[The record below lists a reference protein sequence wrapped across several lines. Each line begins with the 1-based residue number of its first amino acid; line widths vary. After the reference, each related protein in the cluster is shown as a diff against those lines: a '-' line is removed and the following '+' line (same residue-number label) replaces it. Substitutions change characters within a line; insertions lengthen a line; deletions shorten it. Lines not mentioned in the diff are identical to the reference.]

1 MAPLVEQHISNLQK
15 MTRRYSNKI
24 GHTLFSEGD
33 RSDFVYRLVSGQV
46 EITRRVPGGST
57 VVGQIKPGE
66 FIGEMGV
73 LVACPRSGTARL
85 TADSEL
91 EQFTRTEFLDFI
103 SKDAAMSARLLDA
116 LSLRTRSQVELL
128 RQLPDLR
135 QAPKGFGAVIRH
147 RLKLFVDWLIEV
159 LRARL
164 KSVPFARGARSVAIK
179 PGLPEH
185 IFKKGSHL
193 FEEGDPSDQVFW
205 IRSGR
210 VHIMKRMESAVHRQ
224 IGVASKNEF
233 IGETGTLE
241 SLPRS
246 ASALAATD
254 VAVTVISQ
262 ADFLELL
269 QNSPSAYFTVIDSL
283 CERALRL
290 RQVIR
295 RLSSAHGISED
306 ADESIFEIARSVDS
320 VAQLAQ
326 QRLVDE
332 TLKVRRFFH
341 LQLENGKYMSNV
353 YQKSLRR
360 EASKEELERA
370 NAYFRDYLRMA
381 GIGTLLIL
389 PGAPLT
395 IPLAVKIGKA
405 MGVDILPGE
414 GAETKQQWAGMGR

>member
-1 MAPLVEQHISNLQK
+1 M
-15 MTRRYSNKI
+15 MRRYNNKI
-24 GHTLFSEGD
+24 GHILFNEGE

-46 EITRRVPGGST
+46 EITRGVPGGST
-57 VVGQIKPGE
+57 VVGQIEPEE
-66 FIGEMGV
+66 FVGEMGV

-85 TADSEL
+85 AADSEV
-91 EQFTRTEFLDFI
+91 EQFTRAEFLDFI

-128 RQLPDLR
+128 KQLPDLR
-135 QAPKGFGAVIRH
+135 KVPKGFGPVFRH
-147 RLKLFVDWLIEV
+147 RLTLFVDWLDEV

-179 PGLPEH
+179 PGLPERV
-185 IFKKGSHL
+185 FKKGSHL
-193 FEEGDPSDQVFW
+193 FEEGDSSDQLFW

-210 VHIMKRMESAVHRQ
+210 VHLVKRMEGTVDRQ

-233 IGETGTLE
+233 IGEMGILE

-246 ASALAATD
+246 ASALAVTD

-262 ADFLELL
+262 PDFLELM
-269 QNSPSAYFTVIDSL
+269 QTSPSAYFIVIDSL
-283 CERALRL
+283 CERANRL
-290 RQVIR
+290 RRVIR
-295 RLSSAHGISED
+295 RLSAVHGISED
-306 ADESIFEIARSVDS
+306 ADESIFEIVRSVDS

-341 LQLENGKYMSNV
+341 LQLENGKYMRNV

-370 NAYFRDYLRMA
+370 NAYFRDYLKMA
-381 GIGTLLIL
+381 GIGTLLLL

-414 GAETKQQWAGMGR
+414 TADPKKHWAATGRRPSV

>member
-1 MAPLVEQHISNLQK
+1 
-15 MTRRYSNKI
+15 MTLRYSNRI
-24 GHTLFSEGD
+24 GHTLFNEGE

-85 TADSEL
+85 TADSEV

-103 SKDAAMSARLLDA
+103 SKDAAMSARLMDA

-128 RQLPDLR
+128 KQLPDLR
-135 QAPKGFGAVIRH
+135 CRKALKGFGPVFRY
-147 RLKLFVDWLIEV
+147 RLKRFVDWLHEA
-159 LRARL
+159 LRARM
-164 KSVPFARGARSVAIK
+164 KSIPFTRGARSVAIK
-179 PGLPEH
+179 PGLPER

-193 FEEGDPSDQVFW
+193 FEEGDPADQLFW

-210 VHIMKRMESAVHRQ
+210 VHIMKRMEGTVHRQ

-233 IGETGTLE
+233 IGEMGVLE

-246 ASALAATD
+246 ASALAATE
-254 VAVTVISQ
+254 VVVTVICQS
-262 ADFLELL
+262 DFFELM

-283 CERALRL
+283 CERANRL

-295 RLSSAHGISED
+295 RLSAVHGISEY
-306 ADESIFEIARSVDS
+306 ADESIFEIVRSVDS
-320 VAQLAQ
+320 VAQLAT

-341 LQLENGKYMSNV
+341 LQLENGKYMRNI

-370 NAYFRDYLRMA
+370 NAYFRDYLKIA
-381 GIGTLLIL
+381 GIGTLLLL

-414 GAETKQQWAGMGR
+414 AAEQPRKQWAGKGT

>member
-1 MAPLVEQHISNLQK
+1 
-15 MTRRYSNKI
+15 MTRRHSNKI
-24 GHTLFSEGD
+24 GHTLFNEGD
-33 RSDFVYRLVSGQV
+33 RSDFVYRLVSGEV
-46 EITRRVPGGST
+46 EITRRVPGGSA

-85 TADSEL
+85 AADSEV
-91 EQFTRTEFLDFI
+91 EQFTRAEFLDFI
-103 SKDAAMSARLLDA
+103 AKDAAMSARLLDA

-135 QAPKGFGAVIRH
+135 KVPKGFGPMFRH
-147 RLKLFVDWLIEV
+147 RLELFVDWLHRA
-159 LRARL
+159 LRACL
-164 KSVPFARGARSVAIK
+164 KSVPFTRGTRSVAFK
-179 PGLPEH
+179 PGLPERT
-185 IFKKGSHL
+185 FKKGSHL
-193 FEEGDPSDQVFW
+193 FEEGDPSDQLFW

-210 VHIMKRMESAVHRQ
+210 VHIVKRMEDGVHRQ
-224 IGVASKNEF
+224 IGVAGKNEF
-233 IGETGTLE
+233 IGEMGTLE

-246 ASALAATD
+246 ASALAVTD
-254 VAVTVISQ
+254 VVATVISQ
-262 ADFLELL
+262 PDFLEMM
-269 QNSPSAYFTVIDSL
+269 QTSPSAYFIVIDSL
-283 CERALRL
+283 CERANRL

-295 RLSSAHGISED
+295 RLNAVHGISED
-306 ADESIFEIARSVDS
+306 GGESIFEIVRSVDS

-341 LQLENGKYMSNV
+341 VQLENGKYIKNV

-370 NAYFRDYLRMA
+370 NAYFRDYLKMA

-395 IPLAVKIGKA
+395 IPLAVKIGRA

-414 GAETKQQWAGMGR
+414 AAEPKMQWAGRGR

>member
-1 MAPLVEQHISNLQK
+1 
-15 MTRRYSNKI
+15 MTLRYSNKI
-24 GHTLFSEGD
+24 GHTLFNEGE

-73 LVACPRSGTARL
+73 LVVCPRNGTARL
-85 TADSEL
+85 TADSEV
-91 EQFTRTEFLDFI
+91 EQFTRAEFLDFI
-103 SKDAAMSARLLDA
+103 SKDAAMSARLMDA

-128 RQLPDLR
+128 KQLPDLR
-135 QAPKGFGAVIRH
+135 KVPRGFGPVFRH
-147 RLKLFVDWLIEV
+147 RLTLLADWLHQA
-159 LRARL
+159 LRACL
-164 KSVPFARGARSVAIK
+164 KSVPFTGWARSVAIK
-179 PGLPEH
+179 PGLPERV
-185 IFKKGSHL
+185 FKKGSYL
-193 FEEGDPSDQVFW
+193 FEEGDPSDQLFW

-210 VHIMKRMESAVHRQ
+210 VRIMKRMEGSVHRQ
-224 IGVASKNEF
+224 IGVAGKNEF
-233 IGETGTLE
+233 VGEMGVLE

-246 ASALAATD
+246 ASALAVTEVV
-254 VAVTVISQ
+254 VAVISQ
-262 ADFLELL
+262 HDFSESM
-269 QNSPSAYFTVIDSL
+269 QTSPSAYFTVIDSL
-283 CERALRL
+283 CERANRL
-290 RQVIR
+290 RQLIR
-295 RLSSAHGISED
+295 RLSAAHGNSED
-306 ADESIFEIARSVDS
+306 ADESIFEIVRSVDS
-320 VAQLAQ
+320 VAQLAE

-332 TLKVRRFFH
+332 TLKVRRFFNV
-341 LQLENGKYMSNV
+341 QLENGRYMSNI

-370 NAYFRDYLRMA
+370 NAYFRDYLKMA

-414 GAETKQQWAGMGR
+414 VAEPKTQWAGRGETAL

>member
-1 MAPLVEQHISNLQK
+1 
-15 MTRRYSNKI
+15 
-24 GHTLFSEGD
+24 
-33 RSDFVYRLVSGQV
+33 
-46 EITRRVPGGST
+46 VPGGST

-85 TADSEL
+85 TADSEV
-91 EQFTRTEFLDFI
+91 EKFTRTEFLDFI
-103 SKDAAMSARLLDA
+103 SQDAAMSARLMDA

-128 RQLPDLR
+128 KQLPDSR
-135 QAPKGFGAVIRH
+135 CRKAPKGFGQVFRH
-147 RLKLFVDWLIEV
+147 RLKLFVDWLHEA

-164 KSVPFARGARSVAIK
+164 KSVPFNLGARSVTIK
-179 PGLPEH
+179 PGLPER
-185 IFKKGSHL
+185 IFKKGSYL
-193 FEEGDPSDQVFW
+193 FEEGDPSDQLFW

-210 VHIMKRMESAVHRQ
+210 VHIMKRVEGTVHRR
-224 IGVASKNEF
+224 IGVVGKNEF
-233 IGETGTLE
+233 IGEMGVLE

-246 ASALAATD
+246 AGALA
-254 VAVTVISQ
+254 VTEVVVRVISQ
-262 ADFLELL
+262 PEFLELM

-283 CERALRL
+283 CERANRL

-295 RLSSAHGISED
+295 RLSAVHGISED
-306 ADESIFEIARSVDS
+306 ADESIFEIVRSVDS
-320 VAQLAQ
+320 VAQLAE

-341 LQLENGKYMSNV
+341 LQLENGKYMKNI

-370 NAYFRDYLRMA
+370 NAYFRDYLKMA
-381 GIGTLLIL
+381 GIGTLLLL

-405 MGVDILPGE
+405 MGVEILPGE
-414 GAETKQQWAGMGR
+414 EAEPQQRWAGGR

>member
-1 MAPLVEQHISNLQK
+1 
-15 MTRRYSNKI
+15 MTLRYSNKI
-24 GHTLFSEGD
+24 GHTLFNEGE

-46 EITRRVPGGST
+46 KITRRVPGGST

-85 TADSEL
+85 TADSEV
-91 EQFTRTEFLDFI
+91 EQFTRTEFVDFI
-103 SKDAAMSARLLDA
+103 SKDAAMSARLMDA

-128 RQLPDLR
+128 KQLPDLR
-135 QAPKGFGAVIRH
+135 YRKAPKGFGPVFRH
-147 RLKLFVDWLIEV
+147 RLKLFVDWLHEA

-164 KSVPFARGARSVAIK
+164 KSVPFTRGARSVAIK
-179 PGLPEH
+179 PGLPER

-193 FEEGDPSDQVFW
+193 FEEGDPADQLFW

-210 VHIMKRMESAVHRQ
+210 VHIMKRMEGTVHRQ
-224 IGVASKNEF
+224 IGVAGKNEF
-233 IGETGTLE
+233 IGEMGVLE

-246 ASALAATD
+246 AGALAVTE
-254 VAVTVISQ
+254 VVVTVISQ
-262 ADFLELL
+262 PDFLELM

-283 CERALRL
+283 CERANRL

-295 RLSSAHGISED
+295 RLSAVHGISED
-306 ADESIFEIARSVDS
+306 ADESIFEIVRSVDS
-320 VAQLAQ
+320 VAQLAE

-341 LQLENGKYMSNV
+341 LQLENGKYMRNI

-370 NAYFRDYLRMA
+370 NAYFRDYLKMA
-381 GIGTLLIL
+381 GIGTLLLL
-389 PGAPLT
+389 PGSPLT

-414 GAETKQQWAGMGR
+414 TAEPKKQWAVKGREAAL

>member
-1 MAPLVEQHISNLQK
+1 
-15 MTRRYSNKI
+15 MTRRFGNKS
-24 GHTLFSEGD
+24 GHTLFNEGE
-33 RSDFVYRLVSGQV
+33 RSDFVYRLASGRV

-57 VVGQIKPGE
+57 VVGEIRPGE

-85 TADSEL
+85 TADSEV
-91 EQFTRTEFLDFI
+91 EQFTRNEFLDFI

-128 RQLPDLR
+128 KQLPDLR
-135 QAPKGFGAVIRH
+135 KAPKGFGAVFRH
-147 RLKLFVDWLIEV
+147 RLKLLADWLHEV

-164 KSVPFARGARSVAIK
+164 KSVPFSRGARAVTIK
-179 PGLPEH
+179 PGLPER

-193 FEEGDPSDQVFW
+193 FEEGEPSDQLFW

-210 VHIMKRMESAVHRQ
+210 VHIVKRMEGGVPRQ
-224 IGVASKNEF
+224 IGVAGKNEF
-233 IGETGTLE
+233 IGEMGTLE

-246 ASALAATD
+246 ASALAVTD
-254 VAVTVISQ
+254 VAATVISQ
-262 ADFLELL
+262 ADFLELV
-269 QNSPSAYFTVIDSL
+269 QTSPSAYFIVIDSL
-283 CERALRL
+283 CERANRL
-290 RQVIR
+290 RRVIR
-295 RLSSAHGISED
+295 RLSAAHGISED
-306 ADESIFEIARSVDS
+306 AGESIFEIVRSVDS

-341 LQLENGKYMSNV
+341 VQLENGKYIKNV

-370 NAYFRDYLRMA
+370 NAYFRDYLKMA
-381 GIGTLLIL
+381 GIGTLLVL

-414 GAETKQQWAGMGR
+414 GAEPKMQWAGMER

>member
-1 MAPLVEQHISNLQK
+1 

-24 GHTLFSEGD
+24 GHTLFNEGD
-33 RSDFVYRLVSGQV
+33 RSDFAYRLVSGEV

-91 EQFTRTEFLDFI
+91 EQFTRTEFLEFI
-103 SKDAAMSARLLDA
+103 SKDAAISARLLDA

-128 RQLPDLR
+128 RQLPDSR
-135 QAPKGFGAVIRH
+135 KAPKSLGAAFRH
-147 RLKLFVDWLIEV
+147 RLKLLVDWLHEV

-164 KSVPFARGARSVAIK
+164 KSIPFARGARSVAIK
-179 PGLPEH
+179 PGLPERV
-185 IFKKGSHL
+185 FKKGSHL

-210 VHIMKRMESAVHRQ
+210 VHIVKRMDSAVHRQ

-233 IGETGTLE
+233 VGEMGTLE

-246 ASALAATD
+246 ASALAVTD
-254 VAVTVISQ
+254 VVATVISQ
-262 ADFLELL
+262 ADFLELV
-269 QNSPSAYFTVIDSL
+269 QTSPSAYFIVIDSL
-283 CERALRL
+283 CERANRL
-290 RQVIR
+290 RRVIR
-295 RLSSAHGISED
+295 RLSAAHGISED
-306 ADESIFEIARSVDS
+306 AGESIFEIVRSVDS

-341 LQLENGKYMSNV
+341 VQLENGKYIKNV

-370 NAYFRDYLRMA
+370 NAYFRDYLKMA

-395 IPLAVKIGKA
+395 IPLAVKIGRA

-414 GAETKQQWAGMGR
+414 AAEPKMQWAGRVR

>member
-1 MAPLVEQHISNLQK
+1 
-15 MTRRYSNKI
+15 MTRRCSNRI
-24 GHTLFSEGD
+24 GHVLFNEGD
-33 RSDFVYRLVSGQV
+33 RSDFVYRLVSGEV
-46 EITRRVPGGST
+46 EITRRVPGGSS

-91 EQFTRTEFLDFI
+91 DQFTRTEFLEFI
-103 SKDAAMSARLLDA
+103 SRDAAISARLLDA

-128 RQLPDLR
+128 KQLPDSR
-135 QAPKGFGAVIRH
+135 KAPKSLGAAFRH
-147 RLKLFVDWLIEV
+147 RLKLLVDWLHEV

-164 KSVPFARGARSVAIK
+164 KSIPFTRGRSVAIK
-179 PGLPEH
+179 PGLPER

-193 FEEGDPSDQVFW
+193 FKEGDPSDQVFW

-210 VHIMKRMESAVHRQ
+210 VHIVKRMESAVHRQ

-233 IGETGTLE
+233 VGEMGTLE

-246 ASALAATD
+246 ASALAVTD
-254 VAVTVISQ
+254 VVATVISQ
-262 ADFLELL
+262 ADFLELV
-269 QNSPSAYFTVIDSL
+269 QASPSAYFIVIDSL
-283 CERALRL
+283 CERANRL
-290 RQVIR
+290 RRVIR
-295 RLSSAHGISED
+295 RLSAAHGIAED
-306 ADESIFEIARSVDS
+306 AGESIFEIVRSVDS

-341 LQLENGKYMSNV
+341 VQLENGKYIKNV

-370 NAYFRDYLRMA
+370 NAYFRDYLKMA

-395 IPLAVKIGKA
+395 IPLAVKIGRA

-414 GAETKQQWAGMGR
+414 GADSKMQWAGRAR